1 MKDWGIIKT
10 EQYSVEGKKGLETH
24 VLLGVTEERLLEYED
39 HIKKFMKYSYA
50 TSVSSPIERARKTI
64 LVDFP
69 FMAKL

>member
-1 MKDWGIIKT
+1 MAIEAI
-10 EQYSVEGKKGLETH
+10 SVEGKKVLEDH
-24 VLLGVTEERLLEYED
+24 VILSVTEERLLEYES

-50 TSVSSPIERARKTI
+50 TSVRSPIERARSTM

>member
-1 MKDWGIIKT
+1 MKI
-10 EQYSVEGKKGLETH
+10 EPVNVEGKKGPEDH
-24 VLLGVTEERLLEYED
+24 VILGVTEERLLEYEA

-50 TSVSSPIERARKTI
+50 TSVRSPIERARKTI